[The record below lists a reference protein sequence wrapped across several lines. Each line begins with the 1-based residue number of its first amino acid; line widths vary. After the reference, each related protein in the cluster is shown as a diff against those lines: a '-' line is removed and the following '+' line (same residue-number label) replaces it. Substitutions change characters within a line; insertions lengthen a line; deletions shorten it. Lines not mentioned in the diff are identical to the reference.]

1 MLRCISLR
9 KDSASDGL
17 RRAMSGKVSGFG
29 FGERVEAVAGCGPE
43 GGFDIAESF
52 TDLSKKLG

>member
-1 MLRCISLR
+1 
-9 KDSASDGL
+9 
-17 RRAMSGKVSGFG
+17 MSGKVSGFG

-52 TDLSKKLG
+52 TDLPKKLG

>member
-1 MLRCISLR
+1 M
-9 KDSASDGL
+9 G
-17 RRAMSGKVSGFG
+17 GKVAGFG
-29 FGERVEAVAGCGPE
+29 FSERVESVAVCGPE